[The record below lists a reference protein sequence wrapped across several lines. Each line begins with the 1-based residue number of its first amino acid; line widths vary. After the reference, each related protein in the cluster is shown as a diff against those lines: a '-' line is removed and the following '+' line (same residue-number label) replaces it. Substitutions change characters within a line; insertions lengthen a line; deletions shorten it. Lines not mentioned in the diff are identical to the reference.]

1 MYQAGIQLD
10 KEHHA
15 DESELSLMT
24 QVISACAAK
33 GYTFDDTVGL
43 YSALR
48 KSTDIK
54 TRDHLNALV
63 DLFTDGSEQAIH
75 NF

>member
-15 DESELSLMT
+15 DDSELSLMT

-33 GYTFDDTVGL
+33 GYTLEAAIGL
-43 YSALR
+43 YDALR
-48 KSTDIK
+48 KSTEIGTK
-54 TRDHLNALV
+54 DHL
-63 DLFTDGSEQAIH
+63 
-75 NF
+75 